1 MTFANCVG
9 GTAKLNTGFSIPMV
23 GLGTYKIVGQDAIT
37 MATDAALKAG
47 YRLFDTAK
55 YYVNEPELGIA
66 LQELL
71 PKYNLRREEVF
82 ITTKFFLAQTNNA
95 EHARK
100 MVDESLRNLRTEY
113 LDLVLIHYPKANLS
127 KNNDPRNPENRKDAY
142 LELEKLKGEHKI
154 RSIGVS
160 NYEIKHIK
168 EIQNFGQM
176 MPSVNQVEFH
186 PHFTRNELRDYCKR
200 EGIFFQAY
208 SSLARNHPDL
218 MSDSVIV
225 ETAKAHNSTS
235 QLVLL
240 AWALSLGIGI
250 IPKSSNP
257 ERVIDNFKVVE
268 LKLTE
273 EEIERITQLD
283 RNKNYIRC
291 DGWNVD

>member
-1 MTFANCVG
+1 MAFTNCVG
-9 GTAKLNTGFSIPMV
+9 GTAKLNTGFSIPLI

-37 MATDAALKAG
+37 MAVDAALKAG

-55 YYVNEPELGIA
+55 YYVNESELGIA

-71 PKYNLRREEVF
+71 PKYNLKREEIF
-82 ITTKFFLAQTNNA
+82 ITTKFSLAEKNNS
-95 EHARK
+95 EHTRK
-100 MVDESLRNLRTEY
+100 MVDESLKNLRTEY
-113 LDLVLIHYPKANLS
+113 LDLVLIHYPKADIS
-127 KNNDPRNPENRKDAY
+127 KNNDPRNQENRKDAY
-142 LELEKLKGEHKI
+142 LELEKLKDEHKI

-168 EIQNFGQM
+168 EIQIFGQM

-186 PHFTRNELRDYCKR
+186 PHFTRKELRDYCKS

-218 MSDSVIV
+218 MSDSTIA
-225 ETAKAHNSTS
+225 ETAKIHNSTP

-240 AWALSLGIGI
+240 AWALSFGIGI
-250 IPKSSNP
+250 IPKSANP
-257 ERVIDNFKVVE
+257 ERVIDNFKVVGM
-268 LKLTE
+268 KLTK
-273 EEIERITQLD
+273 EEIERITELN